1 MRYRDT
7 RLPSGTEL
15 RIEHDD
21 QVSRVELVNIS
32 STGARLKQLGNLP
45 EGALVTLCH
54 LHLRFPAR
62 VMWSD
67 EAQTGVRFA
76 RALSTSDMT
85 ALRVATGRGGAWGS
99 SAHHGFRELS

>member
-62 VMWSD
+62 VMWST

-76 RALSTSDMT
+76 RPLSTSDVN
-85 ALRVATGRGGAWGS
+85 ALRGAISGVSARGSPS
-99 SAHHGFRELS
+99 SHAFRELS